1 LVQTSSGIL
10 DGGHRRPPVP
20 GTSAPR
26 RIVHDANRSAKTPPA
41 AEPWLVTGGVTFG
54 SRLIVGIEQ
63 FTDPRLVARVL
74 AAGGCDIFITT
85 YDPAGTRASLLL
97 SDLDEVMDLSRFG
110 WIGTTSFAYS
120 AGEAV
125 DTAKKLR
132 DAFGIEVVKLD
143 VRTPDNRPDGEPTVT
158 AARELVA
165 AGFSVLPFIRPDRGL
180 AERLVD
186 VGAVALRVL
195 ASPVASGR
203 GVLDPAAV
211 RAVIETAGVPVV
223 VEGGLGTPE
232 HVSAAF
238 ALGADAVLV
247 NTAIATAPDCPATA
261 AAMRRAVENSQAR
274 PEPVHP

>member
-1 LVQTSSGIL
+1 MAPAAAGA
-10 DGGHRRPPVP
+10 GHP
-20 GTSAPR
+20 SPR
-26 RIVHDANRSAKTPPA
+26 RIVHDANRSAENPPA
-41 AEPWLVTGGVTFG
+41 AQPWLVTGGVTFG

-63 FTDPRLVARVL
+63 FTDPGLVARVL

-120 AGEAV
+120 AREAV
-125 DTAKKLR
+125 DTAEKLR

-143 VRTPDNRPDGEPTVT
+143 VRTPDNLPDAEPTVA

-165 AGFSVLPFIRPDRGL
+165 AGFSVLPFLRPDEGL
-180 AERLVD
+180 ATRLVD
-186 VGAVALRVL
+186 LGAVALRVM
-195 ASPVASGR
+195 ASPVAGGR
-203 GVLDPAAV
+203 GVLDPAGV
-211 RAVIETAGVPVV
+211 RAVIEAVDVPVV

-232 HVSAAF
+232 HVTAAF

-247 NTAIATAPDCPATA
+247 NTAIATAPDSPATA
-261 AAMRRAVENSQAR
+261 AAMRHAAETAWRPGVPGPAAAR
-274 PEPVHP
+274 IRPA